1 VTVHGILIP
10 RWVAAVFLLGV
21 VFTATLLIASRVN
34 SSSSVRCNQQHA
46 CVPAIDS
53 PIVAVRS

>member
-1 VTVHGILIP
+1 VTVHGVLIP
-10 RWVAAVFLLGV
+10 RWVAGVFATVLVMTIVLMV
-21 VFTATLLIASRVN
+21 VRQLNL
-34 SSSSVRCNQQHA
+34 SSSVRCNQQHA